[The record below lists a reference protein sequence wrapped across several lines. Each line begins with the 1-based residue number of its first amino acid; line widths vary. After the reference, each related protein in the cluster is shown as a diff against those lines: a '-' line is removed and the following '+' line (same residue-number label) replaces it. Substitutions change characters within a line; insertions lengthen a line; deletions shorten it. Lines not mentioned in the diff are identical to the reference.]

1 MEIIIAI
8 IIVLGFVIWFYNRK
22 SGPDVNNDGKVDI
35 EDAKAAVQKAAT
47 AVKADAV
54 KAKTAVKAA
63 AKSVKKPGAKK
74 K

>member
-8 IIVLGFVIWFYNRK
+8 IVVLGFVIWFYNRK

-47 AVKADAV
+47 AVKADAK
-54 KAKTAVKAA
+54 KAKTAVQKAA
-63 AKSVKKPGAKK
+63 TKTRATKK